1 MHTCLAQLFWKFPR
15 GFQLEVRME
24 VEAEVGMEMEV
35 GLELEV
41 GMEVEVAVERA
52 VVFRAQKG
60 IQQ

>member
-1 MHTCLAQLFWKFPR
+1 MHSCLGQLFWKFPR
-15 GFQLEVRME
+15 GFHLEVRME

-41 GMEVEVAVERA
+41 GMEVAVERA